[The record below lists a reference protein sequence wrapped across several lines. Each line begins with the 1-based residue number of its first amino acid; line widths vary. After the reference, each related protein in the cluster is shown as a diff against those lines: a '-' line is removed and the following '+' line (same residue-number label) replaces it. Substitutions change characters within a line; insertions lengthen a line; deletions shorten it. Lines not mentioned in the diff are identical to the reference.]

1 MKYTLIKYDGKITT
15 RCKMSLK
22 QMQDF
27 VGGYIEKV
35 GDVFCN
41 EDGRRLNLPINVFN
55 PVFVGNIIVRTKDAV
70 TRAYYAMGRV
80 WRIAL

>member
-1 MKYTLIKYDGKITT
+1 MKYTLIRYDGTITT
-15 RCKMSLK
+15 RRRMSLK

-41 EDGRRLNLPINVFN
+41 EDGRRLNLPINAFN
-55 PVFVGNIIVRTKDAV
+55 PLFVGNIIVR
-70 TRAYYAMGRV
+70 RNEIREYYAMGRV
-80 WRIAL
+80 WQVAF

>member
-1 MKYTLIKYDGKITT
+1 
-15 RCKMSLK
+15 MSLK
-22 QMQDF
+22 QMQGF

-41 EDGRRLNLPINVFN
+41 ENGRRLNLPVNIFN
-55 PVFVGNIIVRTKDAV
+55 PVFVGNIIIRTKDAV

-80 WRIAL
+80 WRVAL